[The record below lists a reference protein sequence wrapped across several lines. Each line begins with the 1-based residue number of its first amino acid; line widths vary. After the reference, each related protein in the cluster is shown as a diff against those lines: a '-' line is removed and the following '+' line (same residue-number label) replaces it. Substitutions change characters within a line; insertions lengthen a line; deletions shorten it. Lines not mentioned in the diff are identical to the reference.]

1 MYAALRATHYRAAS
15 GLTLIVV
22 HGGPRQPRA
31 AAPFV
36 AWPGGRHYCFCYY
49 VVVSIRTTTSDVG
62 LLSYS
67 VQAGSIVPLQLVRRL
82 PHLMRAEPCQRHR
95 RRARRA
101 AGGAA
106 VCSAVVLERT
116 NGLCRTAS
124 VRPSL
129 PPVGLSLCRVP
140 LLQALRRARDVAED
154 APARATRPARER
166 RWRRAAARPSTARE

>member
-1 MYAALRATHYRAAS
+1 MIIAEVSEHKIGIKSSIRRHARHAL
-15 GLTLIVV
+15 
-22 HGGPRQPRA
+22 PCRQRPYSDRCARRPA
-31 AAPFV
+31 AAAGGGTV
-36 AWPGGRHYCFCYY
+36 RCMAWRPPLLLLLLCSSKYTY
-49 VVVSIRTTTSDVG
+49 VRTTTSDVG

-116 NGLCRTAS
+116 NGLCSSFPSACRPLTLSCSAAS
-124 VRPSL
+124 GFKES
-129 PPVGLSLCRVP
+129 
-140 LLQALRRARDVAED
+140 
-154 APARATRPARER
+154 ER
-166 RWRRAAARPSTARE
+166 RR

>member
-1 MYAALRATHYRAAS
+1 MIIAEVSEHKIGIKSSIRRLARHALPCRQRPYSDRCARRPAA
-15 GLTLIVV
+15 
-22 HGGPRQPRA
+22 RQPRA

-36 AWPGGRHYCFCYY
+36 AWLGGRHCCFCYY

-116 NGLCRTAS
+116 NGLCSSFPSACRPLALSCSAAS
-124 VRPSL
+124 GFKES
-129 PPVGLSLCRVP
+129 
-140 LLQALRRARDVAED
+140 
-154 APARATRPARER
+154 ER
-166 RWRRAAARPSTARE
+166 RR